1 MKIVVKNSILTFDS
15 KSITFEVKRKNDI
28 AYIDYYDNA
37 EFVYQLECPISQAN
51 KIYKQCIMEGYS
63 ESI

>member
-15 KSITFEVKRKNDI
+15 KSITFEVRRKNDV
-28 AYIDYYDNA
+28 AYIDYYDNS